1 VATVYFLG
9 AGASAADELP
19 LTNELNLAIA
29 HALVNYEDSY
39 SRLSQYYKTLYGIRR
54 TDMKKAAAAWHT
66 FLEDRQHQFVT
77 PKLLPNVVETLS
89 LIDLAIAQE
98 ASFGEH
104 LTGAALLGVRN
115 EMTRAIAFG
124 VKEAGLRRQ
133 PKMTRK
139 LIQRMKPDDV
149 VISTNWDVLVER
161 AITYFERKANPRRA
175 LQETT
180 IDFGAVDA
188 RTVSWRGK
196 DRPLA
201 ATGRR
206 KVLKLH
212 GSLNWFYCARCG
224 ELYAN
229 VDLPWI
235 LDPEHPRPDADYC
248 HCGVPLRNIM
258 IAPSYVK
265 EYGNAHLQ
273 SVWRHAT
280 KQLRDADRWVFIGYS
295 LPSDDYHIR
304 GMLLRALS
312 AKLDCSRRNQRPPID
327 VVSHGADD
335 ALVGRYSDLFRRAS
349 IQFFTEGMGG
359 YLA

>member
-1 VATVYFLG
+1 VTTVYFLG
-9 AGASAADELP
+9 AGASAADDLP

-39 SRLSQYYKTLYGIRR
+39 SRLAQYYKTLYGIRR
-54 TDMKKAAAAWHT
+54 TDMKKAAAAWQT
-66 FLEDRQHQFVT
+66 FLEDRKRQPET

-89 LIDLAIAQE
+89 LIDLAIAQD
-98 ASFGEH
+98 ASFGER

-133 PKMTRK
+133 PKMARK
-139 LIQRMKPDDV
+139 LIDRMKPGDV

-161 AITYFERKANPRRA
+161 AISYYERKASPRRS
-175 LQETT
+175 LRETT

-212 GSLNWFYCARCG
+212 GSLNWFYCARCC

-235 LDPEHPRPDADYC
+235 LDPEHPRPLADYC

-280 KQLRDADRWVFIGYS
+280 MQLREADKWVFIGYS

-312 AKLDCSRRNQRPPID
+312 AKIDCAKRNQSPPID
-327 VVSHGADD
+327 VVAHGPDE
-335 ALVGRYSDLFRRAS
+335 ALMTRYSDLFRRAT
-349 IQFFTEGMGG
+349 ITFHTDGMSG

>member
-1 VATVYFLG
+1 VTTVYFLG
-9 AGASAADELP
+9 AGASAADDLP
-19 LTNELNLAIA
+19 LTNELNLAIV
-29 HALVNYEDSY
+29 HALVNYEESY

-54 TDMKKAAAAWHT
+54 ADMKKAAASWQA
-66 FLEDRQHQFVT
+66 FLETRQHEFVT

-89 LIDLAIAQE
+89 LIDLAIAQD

-104 LTGAALLGVRN
+104 LSGAALLGVRN

-139 LIQRMKPDDV
+139 LIERMKPGDA

-161 AITYFERKANPRRA
+161 AITYYARKGKRGGR
-175 LQETT
+175 LRETT

-188 RTVSWRGK
+188 RTVNWAGK

-201 ATGRR
+201 AQGRR

-229 VDLPWI
+229 VDMPWI
-235 LDPEHPRPDADYC
+235 LDPEHPRPNYDYC

-280 KQLRDADRWVFIGYS
+280 KQLREADRWVFVGYS

-312 AKLDCSRRNQRPPID
+312 AKLDCMERGKQPAID
-327 VVSHGADD
+327 VVHHGPDD
-335 ALVGRYSDLFRRAS
+335 ALASRYSDLFRRAT
-349 IQFFTEGMGG
+349 IRFFDQGMGG